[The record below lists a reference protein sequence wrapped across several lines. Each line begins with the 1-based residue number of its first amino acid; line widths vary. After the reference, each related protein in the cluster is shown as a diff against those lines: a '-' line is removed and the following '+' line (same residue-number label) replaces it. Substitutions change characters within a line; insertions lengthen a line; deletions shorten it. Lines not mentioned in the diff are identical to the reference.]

1 MIRGQVTDIQ
11 LIHAIIRVLPSDNKS
26 MFGVTSTMSN
36 TVITPTKK
44 KKKTCMHLFIL
55 KLLLSNLLVISLSIL

>member
-44 KKKTCMHLFIL
+44 K
-55 KLLLSNLLVISLSIL
+55 NLHASFHPEITFV

>member
-44 KKKTCMHLFIL
+44 KKK
-55 KLLLSNLLVISLSIL
+55 NLHASFHPEITFV

>member
-44 KKKTCMHLFIL
+44 KK
-55 KLLLSNLLVISLSIL
+55 NLYASFHPEITFV